1 MILVLSIPAVFS
13 TAMVLRKPWRVT
25 STIYGLIRDSKY
37 IQAIKVLDEQIRI
50 FPESQAATSLLGY
63 CHYMNGDYHA
73 ATSMYD
79 QLVRLHPTEEKYRV
93 YLAQAMYKADML
105 NEAAKVCVKVE
116 GHRDQ
121 TINLQA
127 CILFCQGDI
136 TGCTVLLEQIA
147 HGSVDA
153 LINLGCCFYK
163 EGNFEAALAKFTA
176 ASKLVGFQPNLA
188 YMRTLC
194 MFKLKQFSEAL
205 HALTEIF
212 NHGLKEYPEL
222 GIVSSVEGVEPR
234 SVGNSHTLRE
244 SALIEAFNLKAAI
257 LYMNGDINA
266 AKEALDD
273 MPPRDEEELDPVTL
287 HNQAL
292 ANMDANPT
300 IGFRKLNFLLQN
312 QCFPPEAFGNL
323 LLLCCKPFHGLY
335 DLAADVMAEN
345 AHLTFQHLTQELYDF
360 LDATILVQTD
370 AEEAFTKFNK
380 LAYQHGEALCQL
392 RKLIQD
398 SQTSKAKDSHMQA
411 VSQDYEE
418 ALSKYMPVL
427 MAMAKIWWDKEDY
440 VYVEHILLQSSDLC
454 SNYHLWKLNLAH
466 TLFMQENKY
475 KEAMSYYEPIV
486 KEAGVQIL
494 TVTAIVLANLCV
506 CYIMTNQNE
515 DAEDLMQKIEK
526 EEERAHYIDS
536 SKQNLHLC
544 IVNLV
549 IGTLYC
555 VKQNFEYG
563 IGRIIKSLKP
573 CAEKLDADTWFYAKR
588 CFLALTDNLA
598 KHMIV
603 LKDTTQVDM
612 MDFLEQAAMVGK
624 GISTQASNMMYHSC
638 TSPPTATTTTTT
650 TTTTT
655 LPGGGGVVA
664 VGHTVT
670 ALDCSPCVAQEA
682 CLLQCMLLQLQ
693 S

>member
-1 MILVLSIPAVFS
+1 
-13 TAMVLRKPWRVT
+13 
-25 STIYGLIRDSKY
+25 
-37 IQAIKVLDEQIRI
+37 
-50 FPESQAATSLLGY
+50 
-63 CHYMNGDYHA
+63 
-73 ATSMYD
+73 
-79 QLVRLHPTEEKYRV
+79 
-93 YLAQAMYKADML
+93 ML

-273 MPPRDEEELDPVTL
+273 MPPRDEEELDPVGTL
-287 HNQAL
+287 CPPNGLQGKIISVFLFFSVHL
-292 ANMDANPT
+292 NMDMKQLHY
-300 IGFRKLNFLLQN
+300 F
-312 QCFPPEAFGNL
+312 
-323 LLLCCKPFHGLY
+323 CCSQAATSFH
-335 DLAADVMAEN
+335 
-345 AHLTFQHLTQELYDF
+345 Q
-360 LDATILVQTD
+360 
-370 AEEAFTKFNK
+370 EAFTKFNK

-418 ALSKYMPVL
+418 ALSQKYMPVL

>member
-1 MILVLSIPAVFS
+1 M
-13 TAMVLRKPWRVT
+13 TWGQVT

-418 ALSKYMPVL
+418 ALS
-427 MAMAKIWWDKEDY
+427 
-440 VYVEHILLQSSDLC
+440 
-454 SNYHLWKLNLAH
+454 
-466 TLFMQENKY
+466 ENKY